1 MIRLTLEEATNLAIA
16 RLVRADVPLEQ
27 AQIAAPLYLEGE
39 LVGRASHGLRHLQNN
54 LFQWE
59 LGRTRRTP
67 LTILNE
73 TAASALVD
81 GGYQHAYYVNYV
93 AMQKVIEKAQA
104 SGIGMVAARKG
115 GGSGLVGY
123 YTRQIAEANLIGI
136 AMHTAPA
143 TVVPCGGKRAMLGT
157 NPISIAV
164 PRRNAPPVVVDIAT
178 SAGTFNQI
186 MLARLTGEP
195 LPEGMA
201 LDTSGQPTT
210 DANAAL
216 DENGRGRILP
226 LAGHKG
232 FGLAFAIEILAAA
245 GAGSMLGFQNGNVH
259 HPDYFSS
266 LFMAYRPD
274 LFVSRA
280 EFDEKVEK
288 LIADTKAVERVPGVA
303 EIRLPGEESH
313 RRRATALARGYIEIE
328 EATYKMLNS

>member
-143 TVVPCGGKRAMLGT
+143 TVVPCG
-157 NPISIAV
+157 
-164 PRRNAPPVVVDIAT
+164 
-178 SAGTFNQI
+178 
-186 MLARLTGEP
+186 
-195 LPEGMA
+195 
-201 LDTSGQPTT
+201 
-210 DANAAL
+210 
-216 DENGRGRILP
+216 
-226 LAGHKG
+226 
-232 FGLAFAIEILAAA
+232 
-245 GAGSMLGFQNGNVH
+245 
-259 HPDYFSS
+259 
-266 LFMAYRPD
+266 
-274 LFVSRA
+274 
-280 EFDEKVEK
+280 
-288 LIADTKAVERVPGVA
+288 
-303 EIRLPGEESH
+303 
-313 RRRATALARGYIEIE
+313 
-328 EATYKMLNS
+328 